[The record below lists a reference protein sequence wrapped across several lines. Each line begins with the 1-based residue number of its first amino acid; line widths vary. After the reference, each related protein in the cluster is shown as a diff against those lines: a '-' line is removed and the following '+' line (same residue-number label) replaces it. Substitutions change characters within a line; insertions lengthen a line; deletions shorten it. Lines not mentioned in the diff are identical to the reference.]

1 MSILYLVPWRNAW
14 NLAAV
19 SASSR
24 RTQADRSEESRA
36 RLLDAAIACLTE
48 RGYAGTTVAEV
59 SRRAGLSIGCQQ
71 HHFPSKAD
79 LLVAAMERLFER
91 RREELLAAIAAVP
104 DSPDRGRQMV
114 RLLWQVLSG
123 PSFQAYLELVVA
135 SRTDADLRPHMHHI
149 SHRMGDETRQTFH
162 ALFAPTDAAAAY
174 EPLLPALLFS
184 LMEGLAFADLAMPGR
199 DDVAAT
205 VKALEDILPRLIGPR

>member
-1 MSILYLVPWRNAW
+1 MREMLPAVPAP
-14 NLAAV
+14 
-19 SASSR
+19 SR
-24 RTQADRSEESRA
+24 RTQADRSEESRV

-71 HHFPSKAD
+71 HHFPTKAS
-79 LLVAAMERLFER
+79 LLVAAMERLFDR
-91 RREELLAAIAAVP
+91 RRAELVAAIAEVS
-104 DSPDRGRQMV
+104 DSPDRDAQVV
-114 RLLWQVLSG
+114 RLLWRALSG

-135 SRTDADLRPHMHHI
+135 SRTDAALRPHMHDI

-184 LMEGLAFADLAMPGR
+184 LMEGLALGELAMPGR
-199 DDVAAT
+199 EDVAAT